1 MGSGDRKAALA
12 TQKGNS
18 TAAESGSRLAATL
31 ENWTCRAAPP
41 VVVAKGGSTGGSG
54 RGRGPAAASSGGKTE
69 YECVHCGHTS
79 TLGKMN
85 MAYLNIHTALEC
97 TAAPADVRLQ
107 VVRTTGSQHV
117 VRKARNTAWY
127 RQALE
132 DEESRKAGPRKVQRR
147 VTPPPTSSSSTSSSH
162 RRSTKPPS
170 VTLGAPTKS
179 TGRASPQTMAN
190 ESPVD
195 PERVKR
201 INASLLGALNQFDVP
216 LELVDSPRFRDFVI
230 CLNREYAPF
239 VASAWMLMQT
249 KTSGRP
255 PSSGG
260 GGAAIPA
267 AVAPALAVLAEAAT
281 AGTGSGSGRSGA
293 GKGTKRARASDGD
306 NKDSGK
312 AKKRYIKEEMVRSD
326 DDDSSSSDDDSSI
339 DRTKAGYV

>member
-1 MGSGDRKAALA
+1 VPAFRFSSSSKACLYHAVFLALR
-12 TQKGNS
+12 T
-18 TAAESGSRLAATL
+18 
-31 ENWTCRAAPP
+31 TCWDP
-41 VVVAKGGSTGGSG
+41 VVRTTWSLT
-54 RGRGPAAASSGGKTE
+54 SSGGKTE

-97 TAAPADVRLQ
+97 NAAPADVRLQ

-132 DEESRKAGPRKVQRR
+132 DEENRKAGTRKVQRR
-147 VTPPPTSSSSTSSSH
+147 VTPPPTSSASSH
-162 RRSTKPPS
+162 GRITKPPS

-201 INASLLGALNQFDVP
+201 INASLLGALNQHGVP
-216 LELVDSPRFRDFVI
+216 LEMVDSARFRDFVI

-260 GGAAIPA
+260 GGAAKPA
-267 AVAPALAVLAEAAT
+267 AVAPALAVLAEAATAGT

-306 NKDSGK
+306 NEDSGK
-312 AKKRYIKEEMVRSD
+312 AKKRYIKEEMVRFD
-326 DDDSSSSDDDSSI
+326 DDDSSDDDDDASDDDDCSI
-339 DRTKAGYV
+339 DRTKVGCV